1 MIQINF
7 QYKIY
12 LNQKKKKKKR
22 YKTNIFDKKNLNAKK
37 SSKIMNSERNR
48 NL

>member
-7 QYKIY
+7 QYKIDF
-12 LNQKKKKKKR
+12 NAKKKKKR

>member
-7 QYKIY
+7 QYKIDF
-12 LNQKKKKKKR
+12 NAKKKKR

>member
-7 QYKIY
+7 QYKIDF
-12 LNQKKKKKKR
+12 NAKKKKKKR